1 MPFENG
7 EFWRPL
13 EPENRG
19 RHKTTASAVD
29 AALKDLLTE
38 KNDFYDSLCDNWA
51 RLFPDLPAK
60 PGRYADGVI
69 FIYVRNAP
77 TSFVVRPKLRT
88 IKAKLLTLPGAP
100 KKLDLKLEIHAR

>member
-13 EPENRG
+13 EPEKRG

-38 KNDFYDSLCDNWA
+38 KNDFYDSLCDNWKA
-51 RLFPDLPAK
+51 LFPDLPAK
-60 PGRYADGVI
+60 PGRYADGTV
-69 FIYVRNAP
+69 FIYVKNAP

-88 IKAKLLTLPGAP
+88 IKSKLLALPGAP
-100 KKLDLKLEIHAR
+100 KKLDLKLEIHSR